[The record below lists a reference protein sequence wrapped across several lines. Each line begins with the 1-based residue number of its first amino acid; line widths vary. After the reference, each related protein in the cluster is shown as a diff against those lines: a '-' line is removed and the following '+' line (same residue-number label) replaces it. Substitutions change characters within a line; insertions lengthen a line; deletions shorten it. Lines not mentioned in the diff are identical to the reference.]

1 MPRFASPRRLLGI
14 LTLTL
19 GLWPILALPA
29 DVRSPAQPGAAAKMA
44 APDSRQIEKDLQ
56 RLNWKQ
62 FRWVI
67 ESIPRLRSDVE
78 AYGPMGWKYMQAK
91 YSTHPW
97 KKSIDK
103 LDETEKRQLAD
114 LILKAGKLR

>member
-1 MPRFASPRRLLGI
+1 MPRCAITRRLVGI
-14 LTLTL
+14 LILI
-19 GLWPILALPA
+19 LWPVLALPA
-29 DVRSPAQPGAAAKMA
+29 DARSPAQTSAQAKVVV
-44 APDSRQIEKDLQ
+44 PDSRQIEKDLQ

-67 ESIPRLRSDVE
+67 ESIPRLRNDVE

-91 YSTHPW
+91 YPTHPW

-103 LDETEKRQLAD
+103 LDENEKRQLAD
-114 LILKAGKLR
+114 LILQARKLR